1 MRLPRTGFALLLGVV
16 LGFTSAGAQTESP
29 RIAGSKS
36 AEAIDQ
42 IYAHAKPYMDGP
54 LPELKHA
61 VPALDGLRADAS
73 QSSLESVL
81 SRTGE
86 VMGALL
92 PKMPSLAARESVS
105 QVQFTVPPVPKDGNQ
120 DGVTFLGRSR
130 YTAQYTMDERQLE
143 EKLHT
148 TLLAG
153 APWKDFDYFMLS
165 RQSPEGTPMLEES
178 RTDIKALN
186 GGRSKREPTILHGIG
201 FGYLWLLFLPEN
213 IPQSR
218 YRFLGHQKMNGH
230 DAYVVAFAQ
239 LPGRVKVPAEITLG
253 ANAYPL
259 LYQGIAWIDEAT
271 FRIVRLETDLLA
283 PLPSIS
289 LQRMRS
295 DLLFSEVRIPQLA
308 QPLWLP
314 KQVELTWRQEDQLL
328 GEMHLY
334 TKYRLFNVTVKM
346 LTHS

>member
-1 MRLPRTGFALLLGVV
+1 MRLPGISFALLLGLV
-16 LGFTSAGAQTESP
+16 LAVTSAGAQTESP
-29 RIAGSKS
+29 GLAGSKS
-36 AEAIDQ
+36 VETVEQ
-42 IYAHAKPYMDGP
+42 IYARAKPYMDAP
-54 LPELKHA
+54 LPDLKHA
-61 VPALDGLRADAS
+61 VAALDGLRADAS

-105 QVQFTVPPVPKDGNQ
+105 EMQFTVPPVPRDGNQ

-130 YTAQYTMDERQLE
+130 YTAQFTMDERQLE

-148 TLLAG
+148 SLVAC
-153 APWKDFDYFMLS
+153 ASWKDFDYLMQS
-165 RQSPEGTPMLEES
+165 SQSPAGFPILEES
-178 RTDIKALN
+178 RTEIKALN
-186 GGRSKREPTILHGIG
+186 GGRSKREQTILHGVG
-201 FGYLWLLFLPEN
+201 FGYVWLLFLPQN

-218 YRFLGHQKMNGH
+218 YRILGRQKMNGH

-239 LPGRVKVPAEITLG
+239 LPDRVKVPAEITLG
-253 ANAYPL
+253 ASAYPL

-295 DLLFSEVRIPQLA
+295 DLLFSEVRIPDLS

-314 KQVELTWRQEDQLL
+314 KHVELTWRQGDQLL

-346 LTHS
+346 LPPS